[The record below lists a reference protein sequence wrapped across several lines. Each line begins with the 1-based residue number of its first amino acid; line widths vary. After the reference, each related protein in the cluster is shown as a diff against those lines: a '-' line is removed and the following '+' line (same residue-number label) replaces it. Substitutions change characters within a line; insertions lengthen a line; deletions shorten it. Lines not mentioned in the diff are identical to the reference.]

1 MIEPSAST
9 ESASESGAAEAPA
22 SGLISGLFRSL
33 TNLGA
38 TLVAIAQTRL
48 ELLTTEL
55 QEEVHYTVGLLVWAF
70 IALLAAMIGLFF
82 GGLTIV
88 LVYWDTHPVAAALG
102 VTGVFLVC
110 AVIAV
115 SILASK
121 IKGRPR
127 FLDATLTELGKD
139 ARSLKSQL

>member
-1 MIEPSAST
+1 MT
-9 ESASESGAAEAPA
+9 ESPNRESQTDAGGGEAAT
-22 SGLISGLFRSL
+22 SGMISGLFRSL
-33 TNLGA
+33 TNLAA

-55 QEEVHYTVGLLVWAF
+55 QEEVHYTVGILVWAF
-70 IALLAAMIGLFF
+70 IALLTAMIALFF

-88 LVYWDTHPVAAALG
+88 LVYWETHPVIAALT
-102 VTGVFLVC
+102 VTAVFLALAIV
-110 AVIAV
+110 AIL
-115 SILASK
+115 ILASR

-127 FLDATLTELGKD
+127 FLDATLTELSKD